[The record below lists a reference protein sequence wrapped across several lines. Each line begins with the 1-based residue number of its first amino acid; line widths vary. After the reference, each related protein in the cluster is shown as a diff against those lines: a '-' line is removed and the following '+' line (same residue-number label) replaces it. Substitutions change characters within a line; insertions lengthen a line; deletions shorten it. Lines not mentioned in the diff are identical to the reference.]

1 MSEKE
6 SEGVGWMV
14 DSLSEP
20 REEIELRLLRLD
32 IKEMS
37 ESLEL
42 PALDSPES
50 LSLVM
55 GMTKGSM
62 DTSWRYLERW
72 AHLKE
77 WSASSNSSRSLR
89 RRGTCGMKKKNMNMW
104 GLTSGLETQKSWM
117 CQHHADITKIK
128 GIHYHAHYWDFHW
141 GGGFKVAH

>member
-14 DSLSEP
+14 DLSSEP

-32 IKEMS
+32 IEEMS
-37 ESLEL
+37 ELLEL

-62 DTSWRYLERW
+62 DTS
-72 AHLKE
+72 
-77 WSASSNSSRSLR
+77 
-89 RRGTCGMKKKNMNMW
+89 
-104 GLTSGLETQKSWM
+104 
-117 CQHHADITKIK
+117 
-128 GIHYHAHYWDFHW
+128 
-141 GGGFKVAH
+141 